1 MNHGAAISPK
11 YIWWNPPKWGKSA
24 HPTTHPVPI
33 SHFSYIYVA
42 KSPKSAKSAHPILPI
57 SPIYEHNSLID
68 RIVDGA
74 DEHGRGILHPGQ
86 RDASAIKYQSC
97 EFAPSLF
104 VLSLK
109 IAHFKER
116 PWEICSWGSL
126 QRVTMSEWLLSL
138 FTKEQCERTARE
150 SSELIEKFVFFVYF
164 LQFSPYTVMPK
175 RESLPSLFAHSLFT
189 KELPWAICW
198 RCSKKERKGDSLQKT
213 SKSRFP
219 SFAHKKQ
226 AIRSKN
232 KRAKSKL
239 CKVFTIRFYL
249 NIRASRLKFI
259 QWIRFYCFVT

>member
-1 MNHGAAISPK
+1 MREFLALFTYEINIS
-11 YIWWNPPKWGKSA
+11 SVQ
-24 HPTTHPVPI
+24 VPI

-150 SSELIEKFVFFVYF
+150 SSELLEKFVFFVYF
-164 LQFSPYTVMPK
+164 LQFSPYSIMPK

-198 RCSKKERKGDSLQKT
+198 RCSLKKRERVIRS
-213 SKSRFP
+213 
-219 SFAHKKQ
+219 KKQ
-226 AIRSKN
+226 ANRDFPLSLTKN
-232 KRAKSKL
+232 KRFARKTKELSPNSVK
-239 CKVFTIRFYL
+239 Y
-249 NIRASRLKFI
+249 SPSGFI
-259 QWIRFYCFVT
+259 